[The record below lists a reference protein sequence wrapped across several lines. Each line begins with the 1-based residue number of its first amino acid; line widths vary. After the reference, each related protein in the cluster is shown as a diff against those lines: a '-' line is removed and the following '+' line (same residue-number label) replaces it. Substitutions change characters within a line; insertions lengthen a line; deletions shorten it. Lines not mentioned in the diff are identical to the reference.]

1 MNAYK
6 QDEQRHGV
14 SGAGWHP
21 DAAPRHEPPTARGK
35 SSRLGS
41 VTTALHSS
49 RRVRLLVASLLIVV
63 CGVAVP
69 VLALRPT
76 AKPAQVLVTMADL
89 PAGTVV
95 TSADLT
101 AVDASGPT
109 GAMVP
114 ASDQGSIVGR
124 TVRVEVPAGAL
135 LDEADFGSFPPTG
148 SSIVPVAVKPGQYP
162 PDLQTGQ
169 RVGIFPVSGGT
180 GITGEASTAEHAAA
194 TGTVTR
200 ITPAAV
206 DGSGEVVVD
215 LEIATG
221 SVAVVAQ
228 ASAVVLV
235 GLDAQ
240 GDAP

>member
-6 QDEQRHGV
+6 QDEQHYSTG
-14 SGAGWHP
+14 GAGWHP
-21 DAAPRHEPPTARGK
+21 DAPPRRESTPARRK
-35 SSRLGS
+35 SSWLGS
-41 VTTALHSS
+41 VSTALHSS
-49 RRVRLLVASLLIVV
+49 RRVRLLVASLLIIV
-63 CGVAVP
+63 CGLAVP
-69 VLALRPT
+69 ILALRPT
-76 AKPAQVLVTMADL
+76 AKPTQVLVTSSDL

-95 TSADLT
+95 TSADLK

-109 GAMVP
+109 AAMVP
-114 ASDQGSIVGR
+114 ASDQDSIIGR
-124 TVRVEVPAGAL
+124 MVRVEVPAGAL
-135 LDEADFGSFPPTG
+135 LDAADLGSFPPAG

-169 RVGIFPVSGGT
+169 RVGIFPVSGDAAGGGAT
-180 GITGEASTAEHAAA
+180 AAEHAAA

-206 DGSGEVVVD
+206 DGSGEVVID
-215 LEIATG
+215 LDIATG

-228 ASAVVLV
+228 ASGVVLV